1 MFPCSSVL
9 KVFASKSPVAK
20 RDRQWRPQAWLA
32 SLLVTAATT
41 SLAFIPNTVQAQRAF
56 STRNAFQL
64 RGRTTIFGNP
74 VTTCSTVIGV
84 RTGDCATTQQT
95 TTTAGSNSLLT
106 NNVYWMDYVDIDG
119 DGNTF
124 NSSSATYN
132 FPTGNPGFQIVWAG
146 LYWAGDTSAGGTNNS
161 NPVGEVA
168 DNANLRNQMLLK
180 IPGSSTYQTI
190 NATTLDVIGSTR
202 YSAFADVT
210 SLVQSGGSGTYTG
223 ANIQTGKG
231 EDRYG
236 GWSLIVVYADNSE
249 ILRSMT
255 IFDGFQQVGN
265 NTIDASISGFLTPN
279 AGPFESSIGAF
290 ISEGDLGIFGDQFL
304 IDGDGNNSDGDA
316 TDQPFVNVGDAAS
329 PASNFFNSSNAL
341 FGTNIIGAS
350 TSVNTPDGKV
360 LGPISRNPNF
370 PNLLA
375 MDIDIVEAEDD
386 SGNAIMQNNATEATL
401 RFTSSGDFYY
411 PTAFFF
417 SVEVFQPVLTQ
428 NFTKTVTDVNGGDLN
443 PGDILE
449 YTITYQNTGNDN
461 ATDVVLRDVI
471 PTNTT
476 YEPNSL
482 QILVDPDPLI
492 TPPLAQT
499 DAPGDDRAEFDSAN
513 NRVVFRSGTGAD
525 NTNGGIVAFDDPNV
539 PGAVDDTVS
548 ISYRVRVSS
557 GISSFPTT
565 ISNQADIDYVGQFS
579 GTPFTGVSDDPT
591 TTAQSDPTDIDVV
604 QALDDYGDA
613 PDSYGDASHTI
624 SPTLFL
630 GSAAPDSEADTQ
642 LGGDAGA
649 GADGDDDDGTD
660 DEDGVTFSPSLSFP
674 DTVHVVQAG
683 ISNTVDVNASD
694 TGVLNVWIDY
704 NQDGDFDDTGEQIF
718 TDENLS
724 AGNNSLSFTPDI
736 TLLHGTTYAR
746 FRFGSQTGL
755 GPDGSATDGEVEDY
769 EVNIASPVT
778 DINACAVTGLVDGEF
793 ELLDISQSSPAF
805 VNSFGSAPTLSRQY
819 NETDVPGWNF
829 SGTTTP
835 TPLDDIE
842 IWQSQHDGGAGQ
854 IPFDAFEGGQ
864 HAEINAE
871 EDGALFQD
879 VVTTPGA
886 AMGWQFAH
894 RGRTGT
900 DTMEFRLGPP
910 GATVSQG
917 TFTSG
922 NDVNDPNEG
931 WKLYNGTYTV
941 PAGQY
946 VTRVELRAVS
956 TATGNIRAGNFIDT
970 VEFTLPPCIPPYDP
984 NLLLVKR
991 ITRIN
996 DSTNSD
1002 NGDNLGAYKQEEAYV
1017 YDDNTIETATPPD
1030 TDKWPNTTG
1039 KASSTF
1045 LIGGTDGGRTR
1056 PGDEIEY
1063 TIYFLST
1070 GNVDAADVQLCDRVP
1085 DFQTYVL
1092 DAYNSVT
1099 PDPSGGVGANRGMVV
1114 EYNGN
1119 TFSYTNDADGDIA
1132 QFFPPGSALPA
1143 ACNGTAAQTE
1153 DNGAILINLGNLPH
1167 ATSAGT
1173 PTTSYGAVRFRATV
1187 K

>member
-1 MFPCSSVL
+1 MPT
-9 KVFASKSPVAK
+9 
-20 RDRQWRPQAWLA
+20 
-32 SLLVTAATT
+32 TA
-41 SLAFIPNTVQAQRAF
+41 QAQRSFSSRF
-56 STRNAFQL
+56 STQA

-74 VTTCSTVIGV
+74 VTTCSTTLGT
-84 RTGDCATTQQT
+84 RASLCTTAQQATT
-95 TTTAGSNSLLT
+95 GSGFDFA
-106 NNVYWMDYVDIDG
+106 NNGYYMDYVDIDS
-119 DGNTF
+119 DTTTF
-124 NSSSATYN
+124 NSSSVTYN
-132 FPTGNPGFQIVWAG
+132 FPTGNPGFNVVWAG
-146 LYWAGDTSAGGTNNS
+146 LYWAGDTSAGAAQDGVPLGVSAIDATK
-161 NPVGEVA
+161 
-168 DNANLRNQMLLK
+168 RNEMLLQ
-180 IPGSSTYQTI
+180 IPGSSTYQTVTA
-190 NATTLDVIGSTR
+190 NTVDVIGSTR

-210 SLVQSGGSGTYTG
+210 SLVQQGGSGTYVG

-231 EDRYG
+231 RDRYG
-236 GWSLIVVYADNSE
+236 GWSLIVVYEDNSE

-255 IFDGFQQVGN
+255 IFDGFVEVGS
-265 NTIDASISGFLTPN
+265 TSVETPISGFLTPN
-279 AGPFESSIGAF
+279 AGAFEAAFGAF
-290 ISEGDLGIFGDQFL
+290 ISEGDVGITGDQFL
-304 IDGDGNNSDGDA
+304 IDGDGANSDGDA
-316 TDQPFVNVGDAAS
+316 TDQPFVNIGDTNS
-329 PASNFFNSSNAL
+329 PVTNFFNSSASL
-341 FGTNIIGAS
+341 FNTRIGTN
-350 TSVNTPDGKV
+350 TSVSTPDGKT
-360 LGPISRNPNF
+360 LGPITRNPNF

-375 MDIDIVEAEDD
+375 MDIDIVEAKDQI
-386 SGNAIMQNNATEATL
+386 NNPVIQNNATEATL
-401 RFTSSGDFYY
+401 RFTTSGDVYY

-443 PGDILE
+443 PGDLLE
-449 YTITYQNTGNDN
+449 YTITYQNTGNDAAVN
-461 ATDVVLRDVI
+461 VVLTDDI
-471 PTNTT
+471 PANTT
-476 YEPNSL
+476 YEPNT
-482 QILVDPDPLI
+482 LVITTDPDPALT
-492 TPPLAQT
+492 TPASLGDGT
-499 DAPGDDRAEFDSAN
+499 DDNDRAEFDSTSN
-513 NRVVFRSGTGAD
+513 SVIFRTGIGAD
-525 NTNGGIVAFDDPNV
+525 GTNGGEVPFDDPGTPVAEDN
-539 PGAVDDTVS
+539 TVQ
-548 ISYRVRVSS
+548 IKYRVRVNPGLST
-557 GISSFPTT
+557 FPTT
-565 ISNQADIDYVGQFS
+565 ISNQAAIDYDGKFS
-579 GTPFTGVSDDPT
+579 GTPFSGISDDPT
-591 TTAQSDPTDIDVV
+591 TPAEPSDPTDIVVV

-624 SPTLFL
+624 SPTLYL
-630 GSAAPDSEADTQ
+630 GNTAPPDSEPDTQ
-642 LGGDAGA
+642 LGTDAGA
-649 GADGDDDDGTD
+649 GADGDDGDGTD
-660 DEDGVTFSPSLSFP
+660 DEDGVTFSPSLSTP
-674 DTVHVVQAG
+674 VTVHIVQAG
-683 ISNTVDVNASD
+683 VSNDVDVVA
-694 TGVLNVWIDY
+694 TGAGVLNAWIDY
-704 NQDGDFDDTGEQIF
+704 NQDGDFDDPGEQIF

-724 AGNNSLSFTPDI
+724 AGDNSLSFTPDVR
-736 TLLHGTTYAR
+736 LLHGPTYAR

-755 GPDGSATDGEVEDY
+755 GPTGSATDGEVEDY

-829 SGTTTP
+829 AGTTTP

-842 IWQSQHDGGAGQ
+842 IWQSQHGGGDT
-854 IPFDAFEGGQ
+854 PFDAFEGGQ

-871 EDGALFQD
+871 ENGALFQD

-886 AMGWQFAH
+886 SMSWQFAH
-894 RGRTGT
+894 RGRKGT
-900 DTMEFRLGPP
+900 DSMEFRLGPP

-956 TATGNIRAGNFIDT
+956 TANGDIRTGNFIDT
-970 VEFTLPPCIPPYDP
+970 VEFTLPPCIPQYDP

-991 ITRIN
+991 ITKIN
-996 DSTNSD
+996 DSTTSVA
-1002 NGDNLGAYKQEEAYV
+1002 GDNLAAYKQEEAYV

-1045 LIGGTDGGRTR
+1045 LIGGTNGGRTR

-1153 DNGAILINLGNLPH
+1153 DNGAIVINLGNLPH
-1167 ATSAGT
+1167 AISTGS
-1173 PTTSYGAVRFRATV
+1173 PTTSYGAIRFRATV

>member
-1 MFPCSSVL
+1 M
-9 KVFASKSPVAK
+9 
-20 RDRQWRPQAWLA
+20 
-32 SLLVTAATT
+32 TAATT
-41 SLAFIPNTVQAQRAF
+41 SLTFIPTTVQAQRAF
-56 STRNAFQL
+56 TTRRAFQV

-74 VTTCSTVIGV
+74 VTTCSTV
-84 RTGDCATTQQT
+84 TGPRAGICTTTQQT
-95 TTTAGSNSLLT
+95 TTHGSGTNVDLT
-106 NNVYWMDYVDIDG
+106 NNGYWMDYVDIDG
-119 DGNTF
+119 DASTF

-132 FPTGNPGFQIVWAG
+132 FPTGNPDFQIIWAG
-146 LYWAGDTSAGGTNNS
+146 LYWAGNTAAGAVSQG
-161 NPVGEVA
+161 NPVGEAAV
-168 DNANLRNQMLLK
+168 NAAQRNQMLFK

-190 NATTLDVIGSTR
+190 TATTLDTVDTGFTR

-210 SLVQSGGSGTYTG
+210 SLVQQGQSGTYTG

-231 EDRYG
+231 SDLYG
-236 GWSLIVVYADNSE
+236 GWSLIVVYQDSTE
-249 ILRSMT
+249 VLRSMT
-255 IFDGFQQVGN
+255 IFDGLIAVGTTGNTQVDS
-265 NTIDASISGFLTPN
+265 TITDFLTPN

-290 ISEGDLGIFGDQFL
+290 ISEGDLGIAGDQFL

-316 TDQPFVNVGDAAS
+316 TNQPFKNVEDTAS
-329 PASNFFNSSNAL
+329 PETNFFNSSNAL
-341 FGTNIIGAS
+341 FGTRIG
-350 TSVNTPDGKV
+350 TGTTVNTPDGKV
-360 LGPISRNPNF
+360 LGPISRTPAF

-375 MDIDIVEAEDD
+375 MDIDIVEAKDNT
-386 SGNAIMQNNATEATL
+386 GTAIMQNNATEATL
-401 RFTSSGDFYY
+401 RFTSSGDVYY

-417 SVEVFQPVLTQ
+417 SVQVFQPVLNQ

-461 ATDVVLRDVI
+461 ATDVILRDVI
-471 PTNTT
+471 PANTA

-499 DAPGDDRAEFDSAN
+499 DASGDDRAEFDSASN
-513 NRVVFRSGTGAD
+513 SVVFRSGTGAD
-525 NTNGGIVAFDDPNV
+525 DMNGGIVPFDDPNV

-557 GISSFPTT
+557 GISTFPTT

-591 TTAQSDPTDIDVV
+591 TTTQNDPTDIDVV
-604 QALDDYGDA
+604 EALDDYGDA
-613 PDSYGDASHTI
+613 PDSYGDANHTI
-624 SPTLFL
+624 SPTLYL
-630 GSAAPDSEADTQ
+630 GSTAPPDSEPDTQ
-642 LGGDAGA
+642 LGTDAGA
-649 GADGDDDDGTD
+649 GADGDDGDGTD

-683 ISNTVDVNASD
+683 ISNDVDVVA
-694 TGVLNVWIDY
+694 TGAGVLNAWIDY
-704 NQDGDFDDTGEQIF
+704 NQDGDFDDPGEQIF

-724 AGNNSLSFTPDI
+724 AGSNSISFTPDI

-755 GPDGSATDGEVEDY
+755 GPTGSATDGEVEDY

-793 ELLDISQSSPAF
+793 ELLDIAQGSPSS
-805 VNSFGSAPTLSRQY
+805 VLSFGSAPTLARQY

-829 SGTTTP
+829 EGTTTP

-842 IWQSQHDGGAGQ
+842 IWQSQHGGGQ
-854 IPFDAFEGGQ
+854 VPFDAFEGGQ

-894 RGRTGT
+894 RGRTGN

-991 ITRIN
+991 ITKVN
-996 DSTNSD
+996 GGTTSVA
-1002 NGDNLGAYKQEEAYV
+1002 GDNLAAYKQEEAYV
-1017 YDDNTIETATPPD
+1017 YDDNTIEAATPPD

-1056 PGDEIEY
+1056 PGDEVEY

-1070 GNVDAADVQLCDRVP
+1070 GNIDAADVQLCDKVP
-1085 DFQTYVL
+1085 DFQSYVP
-1092 DAYNSVT
+1092 DAFNSVT
-1099 PDPSGGVGANRGMVV
+1099 PGPSGGVGANRGMLV

-1153 DNGAILINLGNLPH
+1153 DNGAIVINLGNLPN

>member
-9 KVFASKSPVAK
+9 EAITSKSPFAK
-20 RDRQWRPQAWLA
+20 RSKKSRSQAWLT
-32 SLLVTAATT
+32 SLLVTAVTT
-41 SLAFIPNTVQAQRAF
+41 SVALLPTAAHSQ
-56 STRNAFQL
+56 TRNYSPRFAAQA
-64 RGRTTIFGNP
+64 RGRTTIFGNA
-74 VTTCSTVIGV
+74 VTSCADGVAPLGGSTS
-84 RTGDCATTQQT
+84 CADARNATVTPA
-95 TTTAGSNSLLT
+95 TA
-106 NNVYWMDYVDIDG
+106 NNDYFIDYVDIDS
-119 DGNTF
+119 DGTTF
-124 NSSSATYN
+124 NSSSSTYT
-132 FPTGNPGFQIVWAG
+132 FPTANPGFDIVWAG
-146 LYWAGDTSAGGTNNS
+146 LYWAGNPTAGSGTGASAA
-161 NPVGEVA
+161 P
-168 DNANLRNQMLLK
+168 NATQTNQMLLQV
-180 IPGSSTYQTI
+180 PGSAGYQTI
-190 NATTLDVIGSTR
+190 TASQVDTSGSA

-210 SLVQSGGSGTYTG
+210 ALVRSGTGTGEYFG
-223 ANIQTGKG
+223 ANIQTGTG
-231 EDRYG
+231 GDRYG
-236 GWSLIVVYADNSE
+236 GWVLIVMYQDDTEV
-249 ILRSMT
+249 LRNMT
-255 IFDGFQQVGN
+255 VFDGFLRVFN
-265 NTIDASISGFLTPN
+265 NTVNTSISGFLTPT
-279 AGPFESSIGAF
+279 AGPFEAAFGAF
-290 ISEGDLGIFGDQFL
+290 SSEGDVRFQPDNFL
-304 IDGDGNNSDGDA
+304 MNGTLVQDA
-316 TDQPFVNVGDAAS
+316 TNPS
-329 PASNFFNSSNAL
+329 SNFFNSSNSL
-341 FGTNIIGAS
+341 YGTGI
-350 TSVNTPDGKV
+350 TTNTTVTTPGGQT
-360 LGPISRNPNF
+360 LGPISRNPAH

-375 MDIDIVEAEDD
+375 LDMDIVEALDT
-386 SGNAIMQNNATEATL
+386 SGNPIIPNGATSVDL
-401 RFTSSGDFYY
+401 QFTSNGDAYF

-417 SVEVFQPVLTQ
+417 AVQVFQPVLDQ

-461 ATDVVLRDVI
+461 ATDVILRDVI

-499 DAPGDDRAEFDSAN
+499 DAAGDDRAEFDSAN
-513 NRVVFRSGTGAD
+513 NRVVFRSGIGAD
-525 NTNGGIVAFDDPNV
+525 DTNGGIVAFDDPAV

-591 TTAQSDPTDIDVV
+591 TTTQNDPTDIDVV
-604 QALDDYGDA
+604 EALDDYGDA

-624 SPTLFL
+624 SPTLYL
-630 GSAAPDSEADTQ
+630 GSTAPPDSEPDTQ
-642 LGGDAGA
+642 LGTDAGA
-649 GADGDDDDGTD
+649 GADGDDGDGTD

-683 ISNTVDVNASD
+683 ISNDVDVVA
-694 TGVLNVWIDY
+694 TGAGVLNAWIDY
-704 NQDGDFDDTGEQIF
+704 NQDGDFDDPGEQIF

-724 AGNNSLSFTPDI
+724 AGSNSISFTPDI

-746 FRFGSQTGL
+746 FRFGSQTNL

-793 ELLDISQSSPAF
+793 ELLDIAQASPTP
-805 VNSFGSAPTLSRQY
+805 VLSFGSVPTVSRQY

-829 SGTTTP
+829 EGTTTP

-842 IWQSQHDGGAGQ
+842 IWQSQHGGGQ
-854 IPFDAFEGGQ
+854 VPFDAFEGGQ

-894 RGRTGT
+894 RGRTGN

-956 TATGNIRAGNFIDT
+956 TATGDIRAGNFIDT
-970 VEFTLPPCIPPYDP
+970 VDFTLPPCIPPYDP

-991 ITRIN
+991 ITKIN
-996 DSTNSD
+996 GSTSSVS
-1002 NGDNLGAYKQEEAYV
+1002 GDNLAAYKQEEAYF
-1017 YDDNTIETATPPD
+1017 YDDNTIEAATPPD

-1070 GNVDAADVQLCDRVP
+1070 GNVDAASVQLCDKVP
-1085 DFQTYVL
+1085 DFQTYVP
-1092 DAYNSVT
+1092 DAFNSVT
-1099 PDPSGGVGANRGMVV
+1099 PGPSGGVGANRGMVV
-1114 EYNGN
+1114 EYDGN

-1153 DNGAILINLGNLPH
+1153 DNGAVVINLGNLPH
-1167 ATSAGT
+1167 AISTGS
-1173 PTTSYGAVRFRATV
+1173 PTTSYGAIRFRATV

>member
-1 MFPCSSVL
+1 MFSCPPFL
-9 KVFASKSPVAK
+9 EAFGTTKTSKANEGQRRKS
-20 RDRQWRPQAWLA
+20 QFWLT
-32 SLLVTAATT
+32 SLLLTAATT
-41 SLAFIPNTVQAQRAF
+41 SLALLPTSVHGQTRPFTPRTKVQA
-56 STRNAFQL
+56 
-64 RGRTTIFGNP
+64 RGRTTIFGNA
-74 VTTCSTVIGV
+74 VTSCSTAVGAQGSTTCAAARNATV
-84 RTGDCATTQQT
+84 TPAT
-95 TTTAGSNSLLT
+95 A
-106 NNVYWMDYVDIDG
+106 NNDFFIDYLDIDL
-119 DGNTF
+119 DGTTF
-124 NSSSATYN
+124 NSSSSTYT
-132 FPTGNPGFQIVWAG
+132 FPTTNSGFNIIWAG
-146 LYWAGDTSAGGTNNS
+146 LYWTGDTSAGSFGGS
-161 NPVGEVA
+161 AAP
-168 DNANLRNQMLLK
+168 NANLRDQMLLQV
-180 IPGSSTYQTI
+180 PGLAGYQTI
-190 NATTLDVIGSTR
+190 TASQVDTSGNR

-210 SLVQSGGSGTYTG
+210 TLLQQGTATGEYVG
-223 ANIQTGKG
+223 ANIQTGTG
-231 EDRYG
+231 GDRYG
-236 GWSLIVVYADNSE
+236 GWVLIVVYADNTE
-249 ILRSMT
+249 VLRNMT
-255 IFDGFQQVGN
+255 IFDGYQFVDGSN
-265 NTIDASISGFLTPN
+265 DRSATISGFLTPD
-279 AGPFESSIGAF
+279 AGPFEAAVGAF
-290 ISEGDLGIFGDQFL
+290 ISEGDVRFQPDQFL
-304 IDGDGNNSDGDA
+304 INNQVVSDANNPSD
-316 TDQPFVNVGDAAS
+316 
-329 PASNFFNSSNAL
+329 NFFNSSNSL
-341 FGTNIIGAS
+341 YGTGITTGSTVLAPGGA
-350 TSVNTPDGKV
+350 T
-360 LGPISRNPNF
+360 LGPISRNPNH

-375 MDIDIVEAEDD
+375 LDIDIVEALNN
-386 SGNAIMQNNATEATL
+386 GNPIIPNGATSADLT
-401 RFTSSGDFYY
+401 FTTTGDVYF

-417 SVEVFQPVLTQ
+417 SVQVFQPVLDQ

-461 ATDVVLRDVI
+461 ATDVILRDVI
-471 PTNTT
+471 PANTA

-499 DAPGDDRAEFDSAN
+499 DASGDDRAEFDSASN
-513 NRVVFRSGTGAD
+513 SVVFRSGTGAD
-525 NTNGGIVAFDDPNV
+525 DMNGGIVPFDDPNV

-565 ISNQADIDYVGQFS
+565 ISNQADIEYVGQFS
-579 GTPFTGVSDDPT
+579 GTSFMGVSDDPT
-591 TTAQSDPTDIDVV
+591 TTTQNDPTDIDVV
-604 QALDDYGDA
+604 EALDDYGDA
-613 PDSYGDASHTI
+613 PDSYGDANHTI
-624 SPTLFL
+624 SPTLYL
-630 GSAAPDSEADTQ
+630 GSTAPPDSEPDTQ
-642 LGGDAGA
+642 LGTDAGA
-649 GADGDDDDGTD
+649 GADGDDGDGTD

-683 ISNTVDVNASD
+683 ISNDVDVVA
-694 TGVLNVWIDY
+694 TGAGVLNAWIDY
-704 NQDGDFDDTGEQIF
+704 NQDGDFDDPGEQIF

-724 AGNNSLSFTPDI
+724 AGSNSISFTPDI

-755 GPDGSATDGEVEDY
+755 GPTGSATDGEVEDY

-793 ELLDISQSSPAF
+793 ELLDIAQGSPSS
-805 VNSFGSAPTLSRQY
+805 VLSFGSAPTLARQY

-829 SGTTTP
+829 EGTTTP

-842 IWQSQHDGGAGQ
+842 IWQSQHGGGQ
-854 IPFDAFEGGQ
+854 VPFDAFEGGQ

-894 RGRTGT
+894 RGRTGN

-991 ITRIN
+991 ITKVN
-996 DSTNSD
+996 GGTTSVA
-1002 NGDNLGAYKQEEAYV
+1002 GDNLAAYKQEEAYV
-1017 YDDNTIETATPPD
+1017 YDDNTIEAATPPD

-1056 PGDEIEY
+1056 PGDEVEY

-1070 GNVDAADVQLCDRVP
+1070 GNIDAADVQLCDKVP
-1085 DFQTYVL
+1085 DFQSYVP
-1092 DAYNSVT
+1092 DAFNSVT
-1099 PDPSGGVGANRGMVV
+1099 PGPSGGVGANRGMLV

-1153 DNGAILINLGNLPH
+1153 DNGAIVINLGNLPN

>member
-1 MFPCSSVL
+1 M
-9 KVFASKSPVAK
+9 A
-20 RDRQWRPQAWLA
+20 
-32 SLLVTAATT
+32 LLPTAA
-41 SLAFIPNTVQAQRAF
+41 QAQRAF

-74 VTTCSTVIGV
+74 VTTCSTTTGI
-84 RTGDCATTQQT
+84 RTGNCATTQQT
-95 TTTAGSNSLLT
+95 TTTAGSNGLLT

-119 DGNTF
+119 DINTF

-146 LYWAGDTSAGGTNNS
+146 LYWAGDTSAGGTANG
-161 NPVGEVA
+161 NPVGETA
-168 DNANLRNQMLLK
+168 PTPLDRGQMLFK

-190 NATTLDVIGSTR
+190 NATTLDLIGSTR

-210 SLVQSGGSGTYTG
+210 SLVQAGGSGTYTG

-236 GWSLIVVYADNSE
+236 GWTLIVVYADNSE

-255 IFDGFQQVGN
+255 IFDGFVEVGG
-265 NTIDASISGFLTPN
+265 NTIDVPISGFLTPN
-279 AGPFESSIGAF
+279 AGAFESSIGAF
-290 ISEGDLGIFGDQFL
+290 VSEGDLGIFNDQFL

-329 PASNFFNSSNAL
+329 PTSNFFNSSNAL
-341 FGTNIIGAS
+341 FGTNIIGTS

-375 MDIDIVEAEDD
+375 MDIDIVEAVNG
-386 SGNAIMQNNATEATL
+386 SGGAIMQNNATEATL
-401 RFTSSGDFYY
+401 RFTSTGDFYY

-428 NFTKTVTDVNGGDLN
+428 NFTKTVTDVNGGGVN

-461 ATDVVLRDVI
+461 ATDVVLTDAI
-471 PTNTT
+471 PANTT
-476 YEPNSL
+476 YEAGSL
-482 QILVDPDPLI
+482 RILTDPDPAVS
-492 TPPLAQT
+492 TPLTQT
-499 DAPGDDRAEFDSAN
+499 DTLNDDRAEFDSAN
-513 NRVVFRSGTGAD
+513 NRVVFRSGIGANNTTG
-525 NTNGGIVAFDDPNV
+525 GVVPFDDPNIA
-539 PGAVDDTVS
+539 GAVDDTVS
-548 ISYRVRVSS
+548 VSFRVRVDP
-557 GISSFPTT
+557 GLTTFPTT
-565 ISNQADIDYVGQFS
+565 ISNQATIDYIGQFS
-579 GTPFTGVSDDPT
+579 GNPFTGNSDDPT
-591 TTAQSDPTDIDVV
+591 TTTEPDDPTDIDVV
-604 QALDDYGDA
+604 EADYGDA
-613 PDSYGDASHTI
+613 PDSYGDASHSI
-624 SPTLFL
+624 SPTLYL
-630 GSAAPDSEADTQ
+630 GSAAPDGEADTQ

-649 GADGDDDDGTD
+649 GADGDDGDGTD
-660 DEDGVTFSPSLSFP
+660 DEDGVTFSPSLSSFP

-694 TGVLNVWIDY
+694 AGVLNAWIDY
-704 NQDGDFDDTGEQIF
+704 NQDGDFDDAGEQIF

-736 TLLHGTTYAR
+736 TLLHGPTYAR

-755 GPDGSATDGEVEDY
+755 GPTGAATDGEVEDY

-778 DINACAVTGLVDGEF
+778 DTNACAVTGLVDGEF
-793 ELLDISQSSPAF
+793 ELLDISQASPAF
-805 VNSFGSAPTLSRQY
+805 VRSFGSAPTLSRQY

-829 SGTTTP
+829 AGTTAP

-842 IWQSQHDGGAGQ
+842 IWQSQHGGGST
-854 IPFDAFEGGQ
+854 PFDAFEGGQ

-871 EDGALFQD
+871 ENGALFQD

-886 AMGWQFAH
+886 TMGWQFAH
-894 RGRTGT
+894 RGRTGN

-922 NDVNDPNEG
+922 NDVNEPNEG
-931 WKLYNGTYTV
+931 WKLYSGTYTV

-946 VTRVELRAVS
+946 VTRVELRGVS
-956 TATGNIRAGNFIDT
+956 TANGNITTGNFIDS

-991 ITRIN
+991 ITKIN

-1002 NGDNLGAYKQEEAYV
+1002 NGDNLGAYKQEEAYA
-1017 YDDNTIETATPPD
+1017 YDDNTIEAATPPD

-1070 GNVDAADVQLCDRVP
+1070 GNVDAADVQLCDKVP
-1085 DFQTYVL
+1085 DFQSYVL
-1092 DAYNSVT
+1092 DSYNSV
-1099 PDPSGGVGANRGMVV
+1099 PPGPGGGVGANRGMQV

-1153 DNGAILINLGNLPH
+1153 DNGAIVINLGNLPN

-1173 PTTSYGAVRFRATV
+1173 PTTSYGAVRFRAKV

>member
-9 KVFASKSPVAK
+9 EVITSKSPFAK
-20 RDRQWRPQAWLA
+20 RSKKSRSQAWLT
-32 SLLVTAATT
+32 SLLVTAVTT
-41 SLAFIPNTVQAQRAF
+41 SVALLPTAAHSQ
-56 STRNAFQL
+56 TRNYSPRFAAQA
-64 RGRTTIFGNP
+64 RGRTTIFGNA
-74 VTTCSTVIGV
+74 VTSCADGVAPLGGSTS
-84 RTGDCATTQQT
+84 CADARNATVTPA
-95 TTTAGSNSLLT
+95 TA
-106 NNVYWMDYVDIDG
+106 NNDYFIDYVDIDS
-119 DGNTF
+119 DGTTF
-124 NSSSATYN
+124 NSSSSTYT
-132 FPTGNPGFQIVWAG
+132 FPTANPGFDIVWAG
-146 LYWAGDTSAGGTNNS
+146 LYWAGNPTAGSGTGASAA
-161 NPVGEVA
+161 P
-168 DNANLRNQMLLK
+168 NATQTNQMLLQV
-180 IPGSSTYQTI
+180 PGSAGYQTI
-190 NATTLDVIGSTR
+190 TASQVDTSGSA

-210 SLVQSGGSGTYTG
+210 ALVRSGTGTGEYFG
-223 ANIQTGKG
+223 ANIQTGTG
-231 EDRYG
+231 GDRYG
-236 GWSLIVVYADNSE
+236 GWVLIVMYQDDTEV
-249 ILRSMT
+249 LRNMT
-255 IFDGFQQVGN
+255 VFDGFLRVFN
-265 NTIDASISGFLTPN
+265 NTVNTTISGFLTPT
-279 AGPFESSIGAF
+279 AGPFEAAFGAF
-290 ISEGDLGIFGDQFL
+290 SSEGDVLFQPDNFL
-304 IDGDGNNSDGDA
+304 MNGTLVQDA
-316 TDQPFVNVGDAAS
+316 TNPS
-329 PASNFFNSSNAL
+329 TNFFNSSNSL
-341 FGTNIIGAS
+341 YGTGI
-350 TSVNTPDGKV
+350 TTNTTVTTPGGQT
-360 LGPISRNPNF
+360 LGPISRNPAF

-375 MDIDIVEAEDD
+375 LDMDIVEALDT
-386 SGNAIMQNNATEATL
+386 SGQPIIPNGATSVDLT
-401 RFTSSGDFYY
+401 FTSNGDAYF

-417 SVEVFQPVLTQ
+417 AVQVFQPVLDQ

-461 ATDVVLRDVI
+461 ATDVILRDVI

-499 DAPGDDRAEFDSAN
+499 DAAGDDRAEFDSAN

-525 NTNGGIVAFDDPNV
+525 DTNGGIVAFDDPAV

-548 ISYRVRVSS
+548 IAYRVRVSS

-579 GTPFTGVSDDPT
+579 GTSFTGVSDDPT
-591 TTAQSDPTDIDVV
+591 TTAQNDPTDIDVV
-604 QALDDYGDA
+604 EALDDFGDA
-613 PDSYGDASHTI
+613 PDSYGDANHTI
-624 SPTLFL
+624 SPTLYL
-630 GSAAPDSEADTQ
+630 GNTAPPDSEPDTQ
-642 LGGDAGA
+642 LGTDAGA
-649 GADGDDDDGTD
+649 GADGDDGDGTD
-660 DEDGVTFSPSLSFP
+660 DEDGVTFSPSLGTP
-674 DTVHVVQAG
+674 DTVHIVQAG
-683 ISNTVDVNASD
+683 VSNDVDVVA
-694 TGVLNVWIDY
+694 TGAGVLNAWIDY
-704 NQDGDFDDTGEQIF
+704 NQDGDFDDPGEQIF

-724 AGNNSLSFTPDI
+724 AGDNSLSFTPDVR
-736 TLLHGTTYAR
+736 LLHGPTYAR

-755 GPDGSATDGEVEDY
+755 GPTGSATDGEVEDY

-829 SGTTTP
+829 AGTTTP

-842 IWQSQHDGGAGQ
+842 IWQSQHGGGDT
-854 IPFDAFEGGQ
+854 PFDAFEGGQ

-871 EDGALFQD
+871 ENGALFQD

-886 AMGWQFAH
+886 SMGWQFAH
-894 RGRTGT
+894 RGRKGT
-900 DTMEFRLGPP
+900 DSMEFRLGPP

-956 TATGNIRAGNFIDT
+956 TANGDIRTGNFIDT
-970 VEFTLPPCIPPYDP
+970 VEFTLPPCIPQYDP

-991 ITRIN
+991 ITKIN
-996 DSTNSD
+996 DSTTSVA
-1002 NGDNLGAYKQEEAYV
+1002 GDNLAAYKQEEAYV

-1099 PDPSGGVGANRGMVV
+1099 PGPSGGVGANRGMLV
-1114 EYNGN
+1114 EYNGD

-1132 QFFPPGSALPA
+1132 QFFPPGAALPA

-1153 DNGAILINLGNLPH
+1153 DNGAIVINLGNLPN

-1173 PTTSYGAVRFRATV
+1173 PTTSFGAVRFRATV